1 MERSRTQ
8 IGVAAGE
15 ASAHGLPPMEWVEN
29 DPLSSVLLRL
39 NVRCVVPSPSTL
51 RGAWGFELPQGPA
64 GFYFT
69 VEGRAWLE
77 FDGAGEWLEPGD
89 FVLLA
94 HGAAHRLLHAPSAA
108 ASHPQQLVNR
118 EKVQEMR
125 GIEPVGDGPPT
136 RLLSGCLL
144 LEGSEGAALARSLPA
159 LWRARVE
166 DPSCRAWL
174 KPLVEMLIEVAQH
187 RGPGVQAML
196 DRLLQIAFVELLR
209 LQLATPNANTNAWLQ
224 ALFAPDLGPAIVAM
238 HTRLDE
244 HWSIE
249 RLARLARLS
258 RSAFAERFQ
267 RQLGCSPGAYLVERR
282 MRRADELL
290 RNTPLVSKQIA
301 RSVGYASE
309 GAFSA
314 AFKRWAGESPR
325 SRRSTGRPS
334 AI

>member
-1 MERSRTQ
+1 MEPSRTQ
-8 IGVAAGE
+8 LGIPAGE
-15 ASAHGLPPMEWVEN
+15 AGPPSLPPMEWIEN

-39 NVRCVVPSPSTL
+39 NVRCIVPSPSTL

-94 HGAAHRLLHAPSAA
+94 HGAAHRLLHAPGAA
-108 ASHPQQLVNR
+108 ASHPLVTR
-118 EKVQEMR
+118 ETVWEMR
-125 GIEPVGDGPPT
+125 GIELVGDGPST
-136 RLLSGCLL
+136 RLLSGCVL
-144 LEGSEGAALARSLPA
+144 LEGSEGATLARSLPA
-159 LWRARVE
+159 LWRARVD

-174 KPLVEMLIEVAQH
+174 KPLVEMLIETAQH

-209 LQLATPNANTNAWLQ
+209 LQLATPNANANAWLQ
-224 ALFAPDLGPAIVAM
+224 ALLAPDLGPAIVAM
-238 HTRLDE
+238 HTRLE
-244 HWSIE
+244 EQWSIE
-249 RLARLARLS
+249 RLAKLARLS

-325 SRRSTGRPS
+325 SRRSAGRPS